1 MRRAVARPVV
11 AVLALAMLAACA
23 GTDLRPPERL
33 TIPPVADAPA
43 LRRGAGIPDCAAA
56 AGAVPVPG
64 GLPDLTLAC
73 LGGDTDVRLAALRGP
88 MLVNLWAVWC
98 APCRVEGPH
107 LAAFAVAA
115 QGKVTMVGVDTAD
128 PDPAVS
134 ARFAGSIGWTYP
146 QLQDPNRDLATALG
160 SPGLPV
166 TLFVD
171 AQGRVV
177 YRKVGAFGSAQ
188 QVRDLVAEHL
198 SVTV

>member
-1 MRRAVARPVV
+1 M
-11 AVLALAMLAACA
+11 
-23 GTDLRPPERL
+23 
-33 TIPPVADAPA
+33 
-43 LRRGAGIPDCAAA
+43 
-56 AGAVPVPG
+56 
-64 GLPDLTLAC
+64 
-73 LGGDTDVRLAALRGP
+73 
-88 MLVNLWAVWC
+88 
-98 APCRVEGPH
+98 
-107 LAAFAVAA
+107 AAFAVAA

-128 PDPAVS
+128 PDPVVS